1 MRDMETRTTTTTEG
15 KRVSF
20 KYDGTYYLPTS
31 DFSDFKDI
39 TTSPFLV
46 AYTTVKGDR
55 GTRIVGNYIEEY
67 DNGLVGYQNFQC
79 FDTLDE
85 ANKDFELKKKLT
97 PKLGVY
103 AYCDVFIIKACV

>member
-1 MRDMETRTTTTTEG
+1 MEKRTATTTEG
-15 KRVSF
+15 KQVSF

-31 DFSDFKDI
+31 DFKGI

-67 DNGLVGYQNFQC
+67 DNGLVGYQNFQG

-85 ANKDFELKKKLT
+85 AYKDFELKKKLT

-103 AYCDVFIIKACV
+103 AYCDVFIIKSCV